1 MAKLVW
7 DKIGEHF
14 YETGVR
20 NGVLYPIGST
30 GEYAKGVAWNGLTSV
45 TESPS
50 GADANDQYA
59 DDMKYISLRGTE
71 TFGGTIEAFTYPEEW
86 EECDGSKS
94 PVKGVS
100 VGQQNRKAFGLAYK
114 TVLGNDVDYNEH
126 GYKLHLIY
134 GATASPS
141 EKQYQVINESPEPS
155 TFSWEYTSTPVA
167 VAKEG
172 YKPTSCLT
180 IKSTG
185 VDPEKL
191 KALEDILFGKDE
203 AEPRLPLPDE
213 VITLMTA

>member
-7 DKIGEHF
+7 DKAGEHF
-14 YETGVR
+14 YETGVK

-59 DDMKYISLRGTE
+59 DDIKYLSLRGAE
-71 TFGGTIEAFTYPEEW
+71 SFGGTIEAFTYPDEW
-86 EECDGSKS
+86 LECDGSKS

-134 GATASPS
+134 GATSSPS
-141 EKQYQVINESPEPS
+141 DRQYQTINESPDPT
-155 TFSWEYTSTPVA
+155 TFSWEFSTTPVS
-167 VAKEG
+167 VDVEG
-172 YKPTSCLT
+172 YKPTSCIT
-180 IKSTG
+180 IDSTTA
-185 VDPEKL
+185 DETKL
-191 KALEDILFGKDE
+191 KALEDTLFGTDE
-203 AEPRLPLPDE
+203 KEPSLPSPTE
-213 VITLMTA
+213 VLTMFAA

>member
-71 TFGGTIEAFTYPEEW
+71 TFGGTIEAYTYPDEW

-185 VDPEKL
+185 VNPEKL

-203 AEPRLPLPDE
+203 VEPRLPLPDE

>member
-185 VDPEKL
+185 ADPTKL
-191 KALEDILFGKDE
+191 KALEDILFGTDE

>member
-30 GEYAKGVAWNGLTSV
+30 GKYANGVAWNGLTSV

-59 DDMKYISLRGTE
+59 DDIKYLSLRGAE
-71 TFGGTIEAFTYPEEW
+71 SFGGTIEAFTYPDEW
-86 EECDGSKS
+86 LECDGSKS

-134 GATASPS
+134 GATSSPS
-141 EKQYQVINESPEPS
+141 DRQYQTINESPDPT
-155 TFSWEYTSTPVA
+155 TFSWEFSTTPVS
-167 VAKEG
+167 VDVEG
-172 YKPTSCLT
+172 YKPTSCIT
-180 IKSTG
+180 IDSTTA
-185 VDPEKL
+185 DETKL
-191 KALEDILFGKDE
+191 KALEDTLFGTDE
-203 AEPRLPLPDE
+203 KEPSLPSPTE
-213 VITLMTA
+213 VLTMFAA

>member
-20 NGVLYPIGST
+20 NGVLYPIGPT
-30 GEYAKGVAWNGLTSV
+30 GKYAKGVAWNGLTSV

-59 DDMKYISLRGTE
+59 DDIKYLSLRGAE
-71 TFGGTIEAFTYPEEW
+71 SFGGTIEAFTYPDEW
-86 EECDGSKS
+86 LECDGSKS

-134 GATASPS
+134 GATSSPS
-141 EKQYQVINESPEPS
+141 DRQYQTINESPDPT
-155 TFSWEYTSTPVA
+155 TFSWEFSTTPVS
-167 VAKEG
+167 VDVEG
-172 YKPTSCLT
+172 YKPTSCIT
-180 IKSTG
+180 IDSTTA
-185 VDPEKL
+185 DETKL
-191 KALEDILFGKDE
+191 KALEDTLFGTDE
-203 AEPRLPLPDE
+203 KEPSLPSPAEVLTML
-213 VITLMTA
+213 AA